1 MRPDV
6 TVMLNTAARVTT
18 SHFVI
23 PSISTLGGGFAVAR
37 A

>member
-1 MRPDV
+1 MSPEV

-18 SHFVI
+18 SHLVT
-23 PSISTLGGGFAVAR
+23 PSSGTPGGGLAVAS